1 MLLDMATSQATSPV
15 TSKRPLSAEQ
25 GLRRKWRRYL
35 PSYLFILPALV
46 LYALFVLYPFLN
58 TIYYSMTDWDGA
70 QPHKV
75 FIGLGNYQRMLQD
88 PLMWLSLRHNLLW
101 IAVGTLTPVVLGLGL
116 ATLVW
121 SGVRSR
127 IFFRTVYF
135 MPVVLSTVVV
145 GMIWAW
151 IYHPMFGPINIALRA
166 VGLNAVARG
175 WLGDLTWALYAL
187 LLAGLWAYFGFCF
200 VILLAALQNI
210 DMELHDA
217 AKIDG
222 ANAWQRFVNVTVPQL
237 GPVLT
242 MLLAY
247 TLIGGFNV
255 FDIVYIMTKG
265 GPANATEVL
274 ATYTY
279 NMAFKQ
285 SQVGYGAAL
294 TMVITILSLIASY
307 LFITLR
313 ERNESDAL

>member
-1 MLLDMATSQATSPV
+1 M
-15 TSKRPLSAEQ
+15 
-25 GLRRKWRRYL
+25 RRWVRRFGAWYA
-35 PSYLFILPALV
+35 FVLPALL
-46 LYALFVLYPFLN
+46 LYATFVLYPFLV

-70 QPHKV
+70 QPQKN
-75 FIGLGNYQRMLQD
+75 FIGLVNYQRMLAD
-88 PLMWLSLRHNLLW
+88 PLMWLSLTHNLIW
-101 IAVGTLTPVVLGLGL
+101 IAVGTFTPVALGLGL

-121 SGVRSR
+121 SGVRGR
-127 IFFRTVYF
+127 LFFRTVYF

-151 IYHPMFGPINIALRA
+151 IYHPMFGPINLVLRA
-166 VGLNAVARG
+166 VGLDAVARG

-200 VILLAALQNI
+200 VILLAALQNV
-210 DMELHDA
+210 DMEQHDA

-222 ANAWQRFVNVTVPQL
+222 ANAWQRFINVTIPQL
-237 GPVLT
+237 SAVLT

-279 NMAFKQ
+279 KMAFKQ
-285 SQVGYGAAL
+285 SEVGYGAAL
-294 TMVITILSLIASY
+294 TMVITVLSLLASY
-307 LFITLR
+307 LFISLR
-313 ERNESDAL
+313 ERGSSDSA

>member
-1 MLLDMATSQATSPV
+1 MATLQPSP
-15 TSKRPLSAEQ
+15 TIRAASALRGER
-25 GLRRKWRRYL
+25 GLRAWLRRYL
-35 PSYLFILPALV
+35 AAYLFILPALL
-46 LYALFVLYPFLN
+46 LYTLFVLYPFLN
-58 TIYYSMTDWDGA
+58 TIYFSLTDWDGA
-70 QPHKV
+70 QPVKQ
-75 FIGLGNYQRMLQD
+75 FIGFGNYQRLLQD
-88 PLMWLSLRHNLLW
+88 PLMWQSLKHNLIW
-101 IAVGTLTPVVLGLGL
+101 IAVGTLTPVVIGLLL
-116 ATLVW
+116 ATLIW
-121 SGVRSR
+121 SGVRGR

-151 IYHPMFGPINIALRA
+151 IYHPMFGPINLALRA
-166 VGLNAVARG
+166 VGLDSVARG

-187 LLAGLWAYFGFCF
+187 LLAALWAYFGFCF
-200 VILLAALQNI
+200 VILLAALQNV

-222 ANAWQRFVNVTVPQL
+222 ANAWQRLVNVTVPQL

-279 NMAFKQ
+279 VMAFKQ
-285 SQVGYGAAL
+285 NQVGYGAAL
-294 TMVITILSLIASY
+294 TMVITVLSLIASY

-313 ERNESDAL
+313 ERNEAGLQ

>member
-1 MLLDMATSQATSPV
+1 MSVSQLTSPTPASNKSHTRRGV
-15 TSKRPLSAEQ
+15 RQWLRKYSAA
-25 GLRRKWRRYL
+25 YA
-35 PSYLFILPALV
+35 FVLPAL
-46 LYALFVLYPFLN
+46 LIYATFVLYPFLI

-70 QPHKV
+70 QPQKN
-75 FIGLGNYQRMLQD
+75 FIGLANYQRMLGD
-88 PLMWLSLRHNLLW
+88 PLMWLSLQHNLIW
-101 IAVGTLTPVVLGLGL
+101 IAVGTVTPVALGLGL

-121 SGVRSR
+121 SGVRGR
-127 IFFRTVYF
+127 LFFRTVYF

-145 GMIWAW
+145 GMIWSW
-151 IYHPMFGPINIALRA
+151 IYHPLFGPINLVLRA
-166 VGLNAVARG
+166 IGLGGVARG
-175 WLGDLTWALYAL
+175 WLGDLTWAIYAL

-222 ANAWQRFVNVTVPQL
+222 ANAWQRFVNVTIPQL
-237 GPVLT
+237 SAVLT

-279 NMAFKQ
+279 TMAFKQ

-294 TMVITILSLIASY
+294 TMVITVLSLIASY
-307 LFITLR
+307 LFISLR
-313 ERNESDAL
+313 ERSSTES

>member
-1 MLLDMATSQATSPV
+1 MATSNV
-15 TSKRPLSAEQ
+15 TLPAQSGRTPQSRRS
-25 GLRRKWRRYL
+25 LRQWLRKYL
-35 PSYLFILPALV
+35 PSYLFVLPALV
-46 LYALFVLYPFLN
+46 LYAIFVLYPFLS

-70 QPHKV
+70 QPVKR
-75 FIGLGNYQRMLQD
+75 FIGFENYQHMFQD
-88 PLMWLSLRHNLLW
+88 RLMWLALAHNLIW
-101 IAVGTLTPVVLGLGL
+101 IAVGTLTPVVIGLLL

-121 SGVRSR
+121 SGVRGR
-127 IFFRTVYF
+127 IVFRTLYF

-151 IYHPMFGPINIALRA
+151 IYHPMFGPINLALRA
-166 VGLNAVARG
+166 VGLDSVARG

-200 VILLAALQNI
+200 VILLAALQNV
-210 DMELHDA
+210 DLELHDA

-222 ANAWQRFVNVTVPQL
+222 ANAWQRFINVTVPQL

-242 MLLAY
+242 VLLAY

-279 NMAFKQ
+279 TMAFKQ
-285 SQVGYGAAL
+285 NQVGYGAAL
-294 TMVITILSLIASY
+294 TMVITVLSVVASIL
-307 LFITLR
+307 FMTLR
-313 ERNESDAL
+313 ERNES

>member
-1 MLLDMATSQATSPV
+1 MNIFRFSSLVAINQASH
-15 TSKRPLSAEQ
+15 RQRRLAYR
-25 GLRRKWRRYL
+25 LRKYL
-35 PSYLFILPALV
+35 PSYLFIAPALV
-46 LYALFVLYPFLN
+46 LYAIFVLYPFVN

-70 QPHKV
+70 QPVKQ
-75 FIGLGNYQRMLQD
+75 FIGFANYQRLVQD
-88 PLMWLSLRHNLLW
+88 RLMWLSLKHNAIW
-101 IAVGTLTPVVLGLGL
+101 IALGTLTPVAIGLVL

-121 SGVRSR
+121 SGVRGR
-127 IFFRTVYF
+127 IVFRTVFF
-135 MPVVLSTVVV
+135 MPVVLASVVV
-145 GMIWAW
+145 GMIWSW
-151 IYHPMFGPINIALRA
+151 IYHPIFGPINVTLRA
-166 VGLNAVARG
+166 IGLENLARG

-222 ANAWQRFVNVTVPQL
+222 ANATQRFFNVTIPQL
-237 GPVLT
+237 SPVLT

-255 FDIVYIMTKG
+255 FDIVYIMTRG

-279 NMAFKQ
+279 AMAFKQ
-285 SQVGYGAAL
+285 NQVGYGAAL
-294 TMVITILSLIASY
+294 TMVITVLSLIASY
-307 LFITLR
+307 LFITQR
-313 ERNESDAL
+313 ERGNLDTQ

>member
-1 MLLDMATSQATSPV
+1 MTTTNVTLPAQLGIRPQSQ
-15 TSKRPLSAEQ
+15 RN
-25 GLRRKWRRYL
+25 LRQWLRKYL

-46 LYALFVLYPFLN
+46 LYAIFVLYPFLS
-58 TIYYSMTDWDGA
+58 TIHLSMTDWDGA
-70 QPHKV
+70 QPVKR
-75 FIGLGNYQRMLQD
+75 FIGLENYQHLFQD
-88 PLMWLSLRHNLLW
+88 RVMWQSLTQNLIW
-101 IAVGTLTPVVLGLGL
+101 IAAGTLTPVVIGLVL

-121 SGVRSR
+121 SGVRGR
-127 IFFRTVYF
+127 IVFRTVFF

-145 GMIWAW
+145 GMIWKW
-151 IYHPMFGPINIALRA
+151 IYHPMFGPINLILRA
-166 VGLNAVARG
+166 VGLESVARG

-187 LLAGLWAYFGFCF
+187 LLAALWAYFGFCF
-200 VILLAALQNI
+200 VILLAALQNV

-222 ANAWQRFVNVTVPQL
+222 ANAWQRFINVTVPQIR
-237 GPVLT
+237 PVLT

-247 TLIGGFNV
+247 TLVGGFNV

-279 NMAFKQ
+279 RMAFQ
-285 SQVGYGAAL
+285 QNQVGYGAAL
-294 TMVITILSLIASY
+294 TMIITVLSLAASF

-313 ERNESDAL
+313 ERNEPEIH

>member
-1 MLLDMATSQATSPV
+1 MATLETSPTV
-15 TSKRPLSAEQ
+15 RAASALHGGR
-25 GLRRKWRRYL
+25 GLRVWLRRYL
-35 PSYLFILPALV
+35 AAYLFILPAL
-46 LYALFVLYPFLN
+46 LIYALYVLYPFFN
-58 TIYYSMTDWDGA
+58 TIYFSMTDWDGA
-70 QPHKV
+70 QRVKQ
-75 FIGLGNYQRMLQD
+75 FIGFGNYQRLLQD
-88 PLMWLSLRHNLLW
+88 PLMWQSLKHNIIW
-101 IAVGTLTPVVLGLGL
+101 IAVGTLTPVVIGLVL

-121 SGVRSR
+121 SGVRGR

-145 GMIWAW
+145 GMIWSW

-166 VGLNAVARG
+166 IGLDGVARG

-187 LLAGLWAYFGFCF
+187 LLAALWAYFGFCF
-200 VILLAALQNI
+200 VILLAALQNV

-222 ANAWQRFVNVTVPQL
+222 ANAWQRFINVTVPQL

-279 NMAFKQ
+279 AMAFKQ
-285 SQVGYGAAL
+285 NQVGYGAAL
-294 TMVITILSLIASY
+294 TMVITVLSLIASY
-307 LFITLR
+307 LFISLR
-313 ERNESDAL
+313 ERNEAGLQ

>member
-1 MLLDMATSQATSPV
+1 MTTSNVTLPTQAGRRLQS
-15 TSKRPLSAEQ
+15 RRN
-25 GLRRKWRRYL
+25 LRQWLRKYL

-46 LYALFVLYPFLN
+46 LYAIFVLYPFLS
-58 TIYYSMTDWDGA
+58 TIYFSMTDWDGA
-70 QPHKV
+70 QPVKR
-75 FIGLGNYQRMLQD
+75 FIGLENYQHLFQD
-88 PLMWLSLRHNLLW
+88 RLMWLSLTHNLIW
-101 IAVGTLTPVVLGLGL
+101 IAVGTLTPMVIGLVL

-121 SGVRSR
+121 SGVRGR
-127 IFFRTVYF
+127 IVFRTVFF

-151 IYHPMFGPINIALRA
+151 IYHPMFGPINLILRA
-166 VGLNAVARG
+166 VGLESVARG

-187 LLAGLWAYFGFCF
+187 LLAALWAYFGFCF
-200 VILLAALQNI
+200 VILLAALQNV

-222 ANAWQRFVNVTVPQL
+222 ANAWQRFINVTVPQL
-237 GPVLT
+237 RPVLT

-247 TLIGGFNV
+247 TLVGGFNV

-279 NMAFKQ
+279 TMAFQ
-285 SQVGYGAAL
+285 QNQVGYGAAL
-294 TMVITILSLIASY
+294 TMIITVLSLAASF
-307 LFITLR
+307 LFITFR
-313 ERNESDAL
+313 ERNEPEIQ